1 MGVLEVKLPGRV
13 LWLNPRRRIAT
24 VGVASVGR
32 GRSFRA
38 AYAAPGAALARA
50 VEYIHGYG
58 AAGRTV
64 GVVVA
69 VRPAGSG
76 AEVDVHVTGDM
87 AWLRLADRGASVDI
101 SCAFTHAV
109 GPDPF
114 GGRVERIDIS

>member
-1 MGVLEVKLPGRV
+1 VAAAWQVACGVVVTASQPLPDLGLRPD
-13 LWLNPRRRIAT
+13 LRFADPD
-24 VGVASVGR
+24 
-32 GRSFRA
+32 
-38 AYAAPGAALARA
+38 P
-50 VEYIHGYG
+50 
-58 AAGRTV
+58 AAGPRGGVHRRV
-64 GVVVA
+64 GAVVA

-87 AWLRLADRGASVDI
+87 AWQRLADRAARVDI

>member
-1 MGVLEVKLPGRV
+1 MGVLGVKLPGRV
-13 LWLNPRRRIAT
+13 LRLNPRSRVAT
-24 VGVASVGR
+24 VGVRPVGR

-38 AYAAPGAALARA
+38 AYAAPGEALARA
-50 VEYIHGYG
+50 VEYSHGHG

-64 GVVVA
+64 GAVVA

-76 AEVDVHVTGDM
+76 AEVDVHLTGDM
-87 AWLRLADRGASVDI
+87 AWQRLADRDASVDI
-101 SCAFTHAV
+101 SCAFTHTV